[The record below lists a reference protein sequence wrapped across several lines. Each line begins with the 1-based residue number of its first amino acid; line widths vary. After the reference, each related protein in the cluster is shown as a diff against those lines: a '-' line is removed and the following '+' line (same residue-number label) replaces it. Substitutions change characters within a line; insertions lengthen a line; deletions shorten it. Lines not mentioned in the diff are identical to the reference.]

1 MTKQT
6 NHSNQSND
14 SRQAHD
20 SGRAKQSRSQSDSP
34 VRDEAYFKRIPHEP
48 AEYRPVTLPLH
59 NDNPYVLALP
69 EMPSDEE
76 LMVALTR
83 TPKFDPKD
91 RKRSPAERVMLLNQ
105 LGNIFVATARH
116 TRLLRGMLKLM
127 IQGYEKRK
135 PTTAEHRL
143 RMQSAYQQMQ
153 ATGAFRPVPWN
164 SVRSQLSM
172 GLAGAAGIGKT
183 YTMRHI
189 MSLLPPAIY
198 HPLTGLWQ
206 LPFLFIE
213 MPYDG
218 ESVHTLASSIFQE
231 IDRLLPSENYSHTY
245 MVRTR
250 VNAQTRLAMAL
261 NLAAELGVGMLIV
274 DEQQNQKHIGNDSS
288 KRRTR
293 HASAAVNLPRN
304 ETPLLKLLITASN
317 NAHIPL
323 CLTGTLESQDIV
335 GARFTRAR
343 RMSGNGS
350 ALWLPL
356 KPTFDMNDDKR
367 GEFEELMKV
376 LWKYQWVTNR
386 TDITPKMHELFWRL
400 TQGLPDMMVKLFSAT
415 QEAAIV
421 GGTETLT
428 PALFQATYDS
438 QFWAAHL
445 GLEALR
451 KGDRVLTEAVPDIH
465 HTNRSPA
472 FRGEVLE
479 ALAEFRERNSMPMSK
494 DEQAMLAQARAMRD
508 AAMKAAEKEQ
518 AAERLAA
525 KAASDMKRTV
535 DPVMDND
542 EAAMAGTLARQS
554 LLAGVNTAGPAKR
567 A

>member
-6 NHSNQSND
+6 YESNKNLHTNNSAQ
-14 SRQAHD
+14 
-20 SGRAKQSRSQSDSP
+20 GKKSRSQSDSP
-34 VRDEAYFKRIPHEP
+34 VRDEAYFQHIPHEV
-48 AEYRPVTLPLH
+48 AAYRPVKLPLH
-59 NDNPYVLALP
+59 RDNPYVLALP
-69 EMPSDEE
+69 ELPSDEE
-76 LMVALTR
+76 LMEALTR
-83 TPKFDPKD
+83 LPKFDPKD
-91 RKRSPAERVMLLNQ
+91 RHRSPAERIMLLNQ

-143 RMQSAYQQMQ
+143 RMQSAYREMQ
-153 ATGAFRPVPWN
+153 TTGSFRPVPWN
-164 SVRSQLSM
+164 SVKSQLSM

-245 MVRTR
+245 LVRTR
-250 VNAQTRLAMAL
+250 VNAETRLAMAL
-261 NLAAELGVGMLIV
+261 NVAAELGVGMLIV
-274 DEQQNQKHIGNDSS
+274 DEQQNQKHIGNDPNQ
-288 KRRTR
+288 KRTR
-293 HASAAVNLPRN
+293 RPSAAVNLPRN

-343 RMSGNGS
+343 RMSGSGS

-356 KPTFDMNDDKR
+356 KPTFDMSEGKR

-421 GGTETLT
+421 SGAETLT
-428 PALFQATYDS
+428 LALFQATYDS

-465 HTNRSPA
+465 HTSRSPA

-494 DEQAMLAQARAMRD
+494 EEQAMLAQARATRD
-508 AAMKAAEKEQ
+508 AGMKAAEKEQ

-525 KAASDMKRTV
+525 RAASDMKRTV
-535 DPVMDND
+535 DAAMDSD
-542 EAAMAGTLARQS
+542 EAAIAGTLARQS